1 MHRLWSSGSR
11 SVTGGN
17 VDFGAERGG
26 SGKWKKKG
34 VKTGL
39 R

>member
-1 MHRLWSSGSR
+1 MDRLLSSGSR

-17 VDFGAERGG
+17 VNFVAERGG
-26 SGKWKKKG
+26 SGKWKKRG
-34 VKTGL
+34 VSTGL